1 MRALTLIF
9 FAGMNLFPFI
19 IHAQTHISSIKGELE
34 NIDGIATVK
43 PLECDTFFLEKYL
56 VTIEQ
61 PVNHKKKNSPEFTQR
76 VVVGFKGRTRPT
88 VFVTEGYAGNYAL
101 WPKYVNE
108 LCVLLDANLV
118 FVEHRYFAES
128 IPDSTTWK
136 YHTIEQ
142 SANDHHRINQLI
154 KNVLTGPYIST
165 GISKGGQTTMYY
177 KYYFPDD
184 CEVWIPYVAPLN
196 FSIADDRVNPFINNI
211 NGEECRKQIFDFQIL
226 ALQKQ
231 DDLMDDFL
239 ELTGEK
245 GYHYKTVGGPEAGY
259 QMIVLEY
266 PFAFWQWGFIPC
278 KDIPGNDA
286 ADSTILQ
293 HLLVVSPADYFAD
306 EGIEGM
312 WPFFYQAL
320 TQIGYYDYDTTG
332 LGKYMDHVTDLDFSA
347 FAPEGTKPKFRKR
360 FMKKVNRYLTKKGN
374 NIIFIYGEYDPW
386 SSTGFTPDNERT
398 NAFRIIKAGG
408 SHTTRIRNLPQPQQT
423 QVMDSLEKWLGVE
436 VNRKA
441 FQ

>member
-1 MRALTLIF
+1 MKKF
-9 FAGMNLFPFI
+9 YNLFFLPFFLLPGI
-19 IHAQTHISSIKGELE
+19 LIGQNPISSIKGELE
-34 NIDGIATVK
+34 SIDGIAGVK
-43 PLECDTFFLEKYL
+43 PLDCDTFFLEKYL
-56 VTIEQ
+56 VTLEQ
-61 PVNHKKKNSPEFTQR
+61 PVNHKKKDGREFNQR

-128 IPDSTTWK
+128 IPDTTTWK
-136 YHTIEQ
+136 CHTIEQ
-142 SANDHHRINQLI
+142 SASDHHRINLI
-154 KNVLTGPYIST
+154 MKQVLTGPYVST

-177 KYYFPDD
+177 KYYFPED
-184 CEVWIPYVAPLN
+184 CEAWVPYVAPLN
-196 FSIADDRVNPFINNI
+196 FSIADDRVNPFINQI
-211 NGEECRKQIFDFQIL
+211 NGEVCRKQIFDFQVL
-226 ALQKQ
+226 ALEKQ

-239 ELTGEK
+239 ELTKEE

-278 KDIPGNDA
+278 EEIPGKDA
-286 ADSTILQ
+286 ADSTILK
-293 HLLVVSPADYFAD
+293 HLLDVSPADYFAD

-332 LGKYMDHVTDLDFSA
+332 LGKYLDHVTDLDFSA
-347 FAPEGTKPKFRKR
+347 FAPEGTKPKFKKKYMKR
-360 FMKKVNRYLTKKGN
+360 VNRYLTKKGN
-374 NIIFIYGEYDPW
+374 NMIFIYGEYDPW
-386 SSTGFTPDNERT
+386 SSTGFTPDNEKT
-398 NAFRIIKAGG
+398 NALRIIKPGG
-408 SHTTRIRNLPQPQQT
+408 SHTTRFRNLPPKQQE
-423 QVMDSLEKWLGVE
+423 QVMDTLEKWFGME
-436 VNRKA
+436 INGKA
-441 FQ
+441 FR